1 MDKLSQISEAW
12 LNALSDLPVDE
23 NGEIDTAELDRI
35 SEDFAKKVEAIG
47 MIIKQSEAMAK
58 LIKEEEQALA
68 SRRKTLENNAAW
80 LKNYLT
86 ENFHAVGQTKL
97 DTPKVRIFFNPK
109 EAVEILDEAMVPDEY
124 KVQKITSSISKT
136 LISDAI
142 NAGTEVPGAVIVTH
156 DNIQVK

>member
-23 NGEIDTAELDRI
+23 NGEIDTTELDRI
-35 SEDFAKKVEAIG
+35 SDDFRQKAESIG
-47 MIIKQSEAMAK
+47 MIIKESRAMAK

-68 SRRKTLENNAAW
+68 ARRKTLENNVTW
-80 LKNYLT
+80 LENYLT
-86 ENFHAVGQTKL
+86 ENFRAVGQTKL
-97 DTPKVRIFFNPK
+97 ETQKVKISFRPSK
-109 EAVEILDEAMVPDEY
+109 SVEILDEAMVPDEY